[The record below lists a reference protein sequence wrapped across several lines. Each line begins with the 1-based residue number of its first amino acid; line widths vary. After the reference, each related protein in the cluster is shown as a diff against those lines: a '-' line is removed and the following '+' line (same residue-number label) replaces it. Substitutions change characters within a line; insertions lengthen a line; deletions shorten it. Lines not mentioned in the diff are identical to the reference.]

1 MRVIGN
7 GSYGQYLEELLE
19 RYLSRRTSH
28 LYTGI
33 VLFSLGAIAGRYN
46 LSTMIELFIA
56 VTLCLTVVLL
66 LTDGLLA
73 VMNKEVNRN
82 RSLTCFFLLAGLTD
96 LNLVF
101 FGNRTIYL
109 CLGVAA
115 LVMIPVLIGIGF
127 LKLKS

>member
-19 RYLSRRTSH
+19 RCLSKRISH

-33 VLFSLGAIAGRYN
+33 ILFSLGAIAGRYN
-46 LSTMIELFIA
+46 FSTMAELFIA
-56 VTLCLTVVLL
+56 VTVCLTIVFL
-66 LTDGLLA
+66 LTDGLFA
-73 VMNKEVNRN
+73 MMNKEVNRN
-82 RSLTCFFLLAGLTD
+82 RSLTCFFLLGGLTD

-115 LVMIPVLIGIGF
+115 LVMVPVLIVTGF
-127 LKLKS
+127 LKLRS